1 MTTHDHHPHSA
12 ENTRDKLHQH
22 DHHHGHHHDDDHI
35 HHHGHHHHDEH
46 AQANLF
52 LIPLLLTLAFAMVE
66 FYSGIWAKS
75 LALLG
80 DSWHMFSDVAAL
92 GLAMYAA
99 HRAGKAKMRNQQSRA
114 EMIASII
121 NAVIMVLVI
130 MWIVVEAIERLN
142 NPKPVASGVVMLIAF
157 LGLVVNIIVAKR
169 LHGDHGAE
177 DNLNRR
183 AALLHVL
190 GDLLGSVA
198 ALLAGVVIYFT
209 GWLAVDPILSIV
221 ISLLLCIGTFN
232 LIKAIW
238 RNLRQVSVR

>member
-1 MTTHDHHPHSA
+1 MTTHDHHQHSPEGTHSEPH
-12 ENTRDKLHQH
+12 HPH
-22 DHHHGHHHDDDHI
+22 DHHHAHQ
-35 HHHGHHHHDEH
+35 HHHHT
-46 AQANLF
+46 QVNLF
-52 LIPLLLTLAFAMVE
+52 FIPFVLTLVFALVE
-66 FYSGIWAKS
+66 FYGGIWAKS

-99 HRAGKAKMRNQQSRA
+99 HRAGKAKARNQQSRA
-114 EMIASII
+114 EIIASII
-121 NAVIMVLVI
+121 NAVIMVVVI
-130 MWIVVEAIERLN
+130 IWIVVEAIDRLN
-142 NPKPVASGVVMLIAF
+142 HPKPVASGVVMLIAF
-157 LGLVVNIIVAKR
+157 LGLVVNIIVAQR

-177 DNLNRR
+177 DNLNHR

-221 ISLLLCIGTFN
+221 ISILLCVGTFN
-232 LIKAIW
+232 LIQAI
-238 RNLRQVSVR
+238 RRSLQQTEKS

>member
-1 MTTHDHHPHSA
+1 
-12 ENTRDKLHQH
+12 
-22 DHHHGHHHDDDHI
+22 
-35 HHHGHHHHDEH
+35 
-46 AQANLF
+46 
-52 LIPLLLTLAFAMVE
+52 LLTLSFAIVE

-114 EMIASII
+114 EIIASII

-130 MWIVVEAIERLN
+130 IWIVIEAIERLN

-157 LGLVVNIIVAKR
+157 LGLMVNIIVAKR
-169 LHGDHGAE
+169 LHVDHGAE

-198 ALLAGVVIYFT
+198 ALLAGLVIYFT

-238 RNLRQVSVR
+238 RSLR

>member
-1 MTTHDHHPHSA
+1 MMNTHDHQPHSA
-12 ENTRDKLHQH
+12 ENTIDKQHQH
-22 DHHHGHHHDDDHI
+22 EHHHGHHHDDNHT

-46 AQANLF
+46 ARANLF
-52 LIPLLLTLAFAMVE
+52 LTPLLLTLSFAIVE

-114 EMIASII
+114 EIIASII

-130 MWIVVEAIERLN
+130 IWIVIEAIERLN

-157 LGLVVNIIVAKR
+157 LGLMVNIIVAKR
-169 LHGDHGAE
+169 LHVDHGAE

-198 ALLAGVVIYFT
+198 ALLAGLVIYFT

-238 RNLRQVSVR
+238 RSLR